1 MCCGDG
7 RGKCQRPVGGETDTW
22 RAVHFYSETDVNNSL
37 ATRSRKNLLPGSHRN
52 TLLLLLLLYRGNH
65 HISVSQ
71 SLQWRIADTGGNW
84 NG

>member
-1 MCCGDG
+1 
-7 RGKCQRPVGGETDTW
+7 
-22 RAVHFYSETDVNNSL
+22 
-37 ATRSRKNLLPGSHRN
+37 LLPGSHRN
-52 TLLLLLLLYRGNH
+52 TLLLLLLLLLYRGNH